1 MVAKSGLRADAA
13 AFVPQSK
20 AALPGGKLGAS
31 VTANAG
37 LQSAQQSAPGHGH
50 VNTTDG

>member
-13 AFVPQSK
+13 AFVPQSE
-20 AALPGGKLGAS
+20 AALGGALGAS

-37 LQSAQQSAPGHGH
+37 PQPAQQSAPGHGH
-50 VNTTDG
+50 ANATDR

>member
-20 AALPGGKLGAS
+20 AVLGGALGAS

-37 LQSAQQSAPGHGH
+37 PQSAQQSAPGYGH
-50 VNTTDG
+50 ASPTDG

>member
-20 AALPGGKLGAS
+20 AVLGGALGAS

-37 LQSAQQSAPGHGH
+37 PQPAQQSRPGDGYDN
-50 VNTTDG
+50 VTDR